1 MKQAGC
7 AGGKPGFRTRGF
19 SPGPAASPRFR
30 WPGAGC
36 HLPRG
41 VAVRIYLPMAKDL
54 IIVESPAKVKTI
66 KKFLGSN
73 YEVEAS
79 VGHVRDLPSRRLGVD
94 EGKDFLPEY
103 EVIEG
108 KEKVVN
114 KLKSQASKSRQVFL
128 APDPDREGEAIAFHV
143 AELIKAKNPNIQ
155 RIQFNEITPRAVKEA
170 LEHPREI
177 NTKLFESQQ
186 ARRILDRLVGYK
198 ISPLLWS
205 KVKRGISAGRVQS
218 VALRLVVDREKE
230 RRAFVPEEFW
240 TFKALLAAGQNAD
253 APQFTTELTKIGG
266 KKAKIGSKD
275 EAKALEKKVKAA
287 AFVVSDVTEK
297 ERSRT
302 PPPPFITSTLQQAAN
317 QRLGYPA
324 KKTMSTAQR
333 LYEGVDLGDRGA
345 QALITY
351 MRTDSVRISDDARD
365 AARAFI
371 VESFG
376 QDYYPPQ
383 PRYFKTKGGAQD
395 AHEAIRPVD
404 VTIRPDSLKGELPN
418 DQYHLYK
425 LIWERFVASQM
436 AAARFWDT
444 TVLVAAA
451 DTEWRAKG
459 ERLLFPGF
467 LAVTREADA
476 TQELPKLESGQALA
490 LVKLHGEQKFTQPPP
505 RFSEASLVRELE
517 EKGIGR
523 PSTYAAIISTLL
535 DRDYCRLEKKLFAP
549 TDLGETV
556 SDLLAEHFRELM
568 DVDFT
573 AGMEE
578 RLDQVADGDANWVD
592 LLKQFAGGFYATL
605 KDAEKQMQSVKAGL
619 ETGLL
624 CEQCG
629 KPLVVKFGKAGPFL
643 ACTGYPDCSNT
654 KNFTRDE
661 NGNITVVEAEPV
673 QREKV
678 GTCPDCGH
686 DLVIKKSRTGS
697 RFIACSNYPKCKHA
711 QPFST
716 GVHCP
721 REGCTGELVEKSSK
735 RGKIFYSC
743 NTFPKC
749 DFALWDWP
757 IAEPCPVCDSPVLV
771 KKTTKAK
778 GEHIACPNKSCRYTR
793 ELGDAP
799 EQED

>member
-1 MKQAGC
+1 
-7 AGGKPGFRTRGF
+7 
-19 SPGPAASPRFR
+19 
-30 WPGAGC
+30 
-36 HLPRG
+36 
-41 VAVRIYLPMAKDL
+41 MAKDL

-108 KEKVVN
+108 KEKVVA
-114 KLKSQASKSRQVFL
+114 KLKSQAAKSRQVYL
-128 APDPDREGEAIAFHV
+128 APDPDREGEAIAYHV
-143 AELIKAKNPNIQ
+143 AELIKGKNTNIQ

-198 ISPLLWS
+198 ISPLLWN

-230 RRAFVPEEFW
+230 RRAFVPEEYW
-240 TFKALLAAGQNAD
+240 VFKALLATGQTPD
-253 APQFTTELTKIGG
+253 APQFIAELTKIGG

-275 EAKALEKKVKAA
+275 EAKALEKTVKAA
-287 AFVVSDVTEK
+287 SFVVSDVTEK

-324 KKTMSTAQR
+324 KKTMGTAQR
-333 LYEGVDLGDRGA
+333 LYEGVDLGERGTM
-345 QALITY
+345 ALITY
-351 MRTDSVRISDDARD
+351 MRTDSVRISDDART
-365 AARAFI
+365 AAREFI
-371 VESFG
+371 TAAYG

-383 PRYFKTKGGAQD
+383 PRYFKTKGSAQD

-404 VTIRPDSLKGELPN
+404 VSIRPDSLKGELPS

-444 TVLVAAA
+444 TVLTTAAN
-451 DTEWRAKG
+451 TEWKAKG

-476 TQELPKLESGQALA
+476 ASQELPKLESGQALA
-490 LVKLHGEQKFTQPPP
+490 LVKLNGEQKFTQPPP

-535 DRDYCRLEKKLFAP
+535 DRDYCRLDKKLFAP

-556 SDLLAEHFRELM
+556 SDLLAEHFKELM

-592 LLKQFAGGFYATL
+592 LLRQFTGGFYATL

-619 ETGLL
+619 ETGLT
-624 CEQCG
+624 CELCG
-629 KPLVVKFGKAGPFL
+629 KPMVVKFGKAGPFL

-661 NGNITVVEAEPV
+661 NGQITVVEAAPV
-673 QREKV
+673 QLQKV

-686 DLVIKKSRTGS
+686 DLVLKKSRTGS

-711 QPFST
+711 EPFST
-716 GVHCP
+716 GVRCP

-735 RGKIFYSC
+735 RGKVFYSC

-757 IAEPCPVCDSPVLV
+757 IPEPCPLCDSPVLV
-771 KKTTKAK
+771 RKTTKAK
-778 GEHIACPNKSCRYTR
+778 GEHIACPNKGCRYTR
-793 ELGDAP
+793 EIGGSG
-799 EQED
+799 EGGEEG